1 MYACIDLGSNSFHL
15 LIAQWQD
22 GQSQIV
28 ERFSEIVQLGEG
40 VPLTGEISAPAFARG
55 IDCLEEFA
63 RVMGQYPVQQYWA
76 LGTNA
81 LRLARNAPEFLQRAR
96 ELGLEV
102 SVISGIQEAI
112 LVYAGVLSALPRTDT
127 TRLVVDIGGGSTEL
141 IVGRL
146 ERRLTTQSLA
156 VGCVSWR
163 DRYFAELPKEPA
175 ALEALLD
182 RATDEAGA
190 VFAAVQKDIV
200 RHPWSEVYASSGTAK
215 MLAAVCQQK
224 GYSAGEITIQA
235 LEALKSDVLAC
246 ALDASLLLPGLKDR
260 RKDLLMPG
268 WAVLVGMM
276 RTYGLQSLRFSP
288 TALREGMLDYMM
300 SNGTDTTLLG
310 RDWLPEV
317 NQTEL

>member
-15 LIAQWQD
+15 LIARWQD

-28 ERFSEIVQLGEG
+28 ERFSNIVQLGEG
-40 VPLTGEISAPAFARG
+40 VPLTGEISPAAFARG
-55 IDCLEEFA
+55 IDCLQDFI
-63 RVMGQYPVQQYWA
+63 RVMGQHPVTQYWA

-96 ELGLEV
+96 ELGLEI

-112 LVYAGVLSALPRTDT
+112 LVYAGVLSSLPRSEI

-141 IVGRL
+141 IVGL
-146 ERRLTTQSLA
+146 QERRLTTQSLA

-163 DRYFAELPKEPA
+163 DRYFAELPADPA
-175 ALEALLD
+175 ALEAMLD
-182 RATDEAGA
+182 MATDEAAA
-190 VFAAVQKDIV
+190 VFATVKKDV
-200 RHPWSEVYASSGTAK
+200 LRHPWSEVYASSGTAK

-224 GYSAGEITIQA
+224 GYAESEITVQA
-235 LEALKSDVLAC
+235 LEALKRDVLEC
-246 ALDASLLLPGLKDR
+246 AADASLLLPGLKDR

-268 WAVLVGMM
+268 WAVLTGMM

-288 TALREGMLDYMM
+288 TALREGMLDFMM
-300 SNGTDTTLLG
+300 RNGTDTTLLG
-310 RDWLPEV
+310 RDWLPEIS
-317 NQTEL
+317 QTEL